1 MDRRGDTFACIR
13 RANCTLKRYILILLC
28 FLYSCG
34 IFETRTPEE
43 PDQSPVVFLP
53 ATSPELLVQN
63 FVNSF
68 KYKRLQ
74 NYSDC
79 FVGEGKFNFIPA
91 QDAFA
96 TYQSIFQYWS
106 FADEQRSF
114 KSIITSVST
123 DNTISLYFE
132 KAQYQYTSPDSIIF
146 TANYEINLPVVQPL
160 NLKKYNG
167 KILLTI
173 SQSTDGTYKIV
184 RWTDFQASSDAIYPS
199 WSVLKA
205 RYYN

>member
-1 MDRRGDTFACIR
+1 MKWY
-13 RANCTLKRYILILLC
+13 LLILLC

-34 IFETRTPEE
+34 IFETRSPEE

-53 ATSPELLVQN
+53 ATSPEVLMQN
-63 FVNSF
+63 FMNSI

-79 FVGEGKFNFIPA
+79 FIGGGKYNFIPA

-96 TYQSIFQYWS
+96 TYQSIFQNWTI
-106 FADEQRSF
+106 AEEQRSF
-114 KSIITSVST
+114 KSIISAASG

-132 KAQYQYTSPDSIIF
+132 KSQYQYTSPDSIIF
-146 TANYEINLPVVQPL
+146 TANYELYLPTVQPL
-160 NLKKYNG
+160 NLEKYNG
-167 KILLTI
+167 RMLLII
-173 SQSTDGTYKIV
+173 SQAIDGTYKIV
-184 RWTDFQASSDAIYPS
+184 RWSDFQTSNDTIYPS
-199 WSVLKA
+199 WSILKA